1 MASFLDKIKV
11 KTALD
16 DRVKLDL
23 GCDHLT
29 TQDWM
34 EFLPV
39 YNKEIVPKEKI
50 EVNMLTT
57 CRMNP
62 LVRPTFGRANINL
75 RAFFVPYDTV
85 MPGWHDFI
93 TDTPHQSYTS
103 NSSTVPYGLINK
115 APFFKMSTWT
125 MLMTTSA
132 LGYVGTVTQLSE
144 ADFVVYDNM
153 NTPYGPLYYAYTAL
167 GRRVVKLMESLGYHI
182 PVDINTT
189 NTGYNDEEYSALP
202 LLAAAKI
209 YMDWYFP
216 SAYAQTTTYVNVSKY
231 FKYDVPDFELDSTA
245 LKTILDAIL
254 FVNYDSDYF
263 TSSWDNPSAP
273 NGGLYSGFGITT
285 PESFRVRSTTP
296 SSSSAYDVSPQV
308 RNASIGGT
316 STDHARQGS
325 TDGTPF
331 IETAIGAQGN
341 NNYATVTPISQFM
354 LTALKSLTDY
364 MKRHQLVG
372 ARALDRY
379 LARFGVNLS
388 AETLHRS
395 VYLGSHKVPLNFGDV
410 TSHTDTAGMSYV
422 DSGQVKPI
430 NGGSALG
437 DYAGKGI
444 GAGTGNFV
452 YENGG
457 GRAEYGQFMIISSIV
472 PAVGYWQG
480 CDRNVKHVNKLD
492 FWTPEFDNLGVQ
504 MQTKDEILV
513 NKKTNIASASSS
525 GSSLMTNQKFGYVPR
540 YAEYKVSRDKITGD
554 WTYGSMNTGEDAWW
568 LFRDVTRL
576 SGWNTASSVEHS
588 LAFCRGLDSVQYN
601 RIFQNGLL
609 TSTAPDYFKLI
620 YHFEI
625 ASFSPMKALYDSY
638 EFDGGKEVTEDV
650 NGVKMN

>member
-62 LVRPTFGRANINL
+62 LNRPTFGRANINL
-75 RAFFVPYDTV
+75 RGFFVPYDTI

-125 MLMTTSA
+125 TLMTTTA
-132 LGYVGTVTQLSE
+132 LGYVGTVMNVGE
-144 ADFVVYDNM
+144 ADFVVWDSST
-153 NTPYGPLYYAYTAL
+153 TPAGPLYYQYTTL
-167 GRRVVKLMESLGYHI
+167 GRRVVKLMESLGYRI
-182 PVDINTT
+182 PVDKNTT

-202 LLAAAKI
+202 LLAASKI

-216 SAYAQTTTYVNVSKY
+216 SAYAETTTYVAVSKY

-254 FVNYDSDYF
+254 YVNYDSDYF
-263 TSSWDNPSAP
+263 TSAWDNPVGP
-273 NGGLYSGFGITT
+273 NSGLFGQVQIEDPTATGTYVPSGVITH
-285 PESFRVRSTTP
+285 STTGTP
-296 SSSSAYDVSPQV
+296 VGYSTSS
-308 RNASIGGT
+308 GT
-316 STDHARQGS
+316 SS
-325 TDGTPF
+325 TAQT
-331 IETAIGAQGN
+331 IRGAN
-341 NNYATVTPISQFM
+341 FTQF
-354 LTALKSLTDY
+354 LVSSLKSLTDY

-372 ARALDRY
+372 ARAMDRY

-388 AETLHRS
+388 AESLHRS
-395 VYLGSHKVPLNFGDV
+395 IYLGSHKVPLNFGDV
-410 TSHTDTAGMSYV
+410 TSHADTANLGTGM
-422 DSGQVKPI
+422 
-430 NGGSALG
+430 NGGTALG

-472 PAVGYWQG
+472 PAVGYYQG
-480 CDRNVKHVNKLD
+480 CDRNVKHVKKLD

-513 NKKTNIASASSS
+513 NKKYNISSASSS

-554 WTYGSMNTGEDAWW
+554 WSYGSMNTGEDSWW
-568 LFRDVTRL
+568 LFRDITRL
-576 SGWNTASSVEHS
+576 SGWNSASGVEHS

-601 RIFQNGLL
+601 RIFQNGLI
-609 TSTAPDYFKLI
+609 TSTAPDYFKVI

>member
-62 LVRPTFGRANINL
+62 LNRPTFGRANINL
-75 RAFFVPYDTV
+75 RGFFVPYDTI

-125 MLMTTSA
+125 TLMTTTA
-132 LGYVGTVTQLSE
+132 LGYVGTVMNVGE
-144 ADFVVYDNM
+144 ADFVVWDSSI
-153 NTPYGPLYYAYTAL
+153 TPAGPLYYQYTTL
-167 GRRVVKLMESLGYHI
+167 GRRVVKLMESLGYRI
-182 PVDINTT
+182 PVDKNTT

-202 LLAAAKI
+202 LLAASKI

-216 SAYAQTTTYVNVSKY
+216 SAYAETTTYVAVSKY

-254 FVNYDSDYF
+254 YVNYDSDYF
-263 TSSWDNPSAP
+263 TSAWDNPVGP
-273 NGGLYSGFGITT
+273 NSGLFGQVQIEDPTATGTYVPSGVITHSTVGTPVGYST
-285 PESFRVRSTTP
+285 
-296 SSSSAYDVSPQV
+296 SS
-308 RNASIGGT
+308 GTT
-316 STDHARQGS
+316 STAQTIR
-325 TDGTPF
+325 
-331 IETAIGAQGN
+331 GAN
-341 NNYATVTPISQFM
+341 FTQF
-354 LTALKSLTDY
+354 LVSSLKSLTDY

-372 ARALDRY
+372 ARAMDRY

-388 AETLHRS
+388 AESLHRS
-395 VYLGSHKVPLNFGDV
+395 IYLGSHKVPLNFGDV
-410 TSHTDTAGMSYV
+410 TSHADTANLGTGM
-422 DSGQVKPI
+422 
-430 NGGSALG
+430 NGGTALG

-472 PAVGYWQG
+472 PAVGYYQG
-480 CDRNVKHVNKLD
+480 CDRNVKHVKKLD

-513 NKKTNIASASSS
+513 NKKYNISSASSS

-554 WTYGSMNTGEDAWW
+554 WSYGSMNTGEDSWW
-568 LFRDVTRL
+568 LFRDITRL
-576 SGWNTASSVEHS
+576 SGWNSASGVEHS

-601 RIFQNGLL
+601 RIFQNGLI
-609 TSTAPDYFKLI
+609 TSTAPDYFKVI

-650 NGVKMN
+650 NSS

>member
-62 LVRPTFGRANINL
+62 LNRPTFGRANINL
-75 RAFFVPYDTV
+75 RGFFVPYDTI

-125 MLMTTSA
+125 TLMTTTA
-132 LGYVGTVTQLSE
+132 LGYVGTVMNVGE
-144 ADFVVYDNM
+144 ADFVVWDSSI
-153 NTPYGPLYYAYTAL
+153 TPAGPLYYQYTTL
-167 GRRVVKLMESLGYHI
+167 GRRVVKLMESLGYRI
-182 PVDINTT
+182 PVDKNTT

-202 LLAAAKI
+202 LLAASKI

-216 SAYAQTTTYVNVSKY
+216 SAYAETTTYVAVSKY

-254 FVNYDSDYF
+254 YVNYDSDYF
-263 TSSWDNPSAP
+263 TSSWDNPVGP
-273 NGGLYSGFGITT
+273 NSGLFGQVQIEDPTATGTYVPSGVITH
-285 PESFRVRSTTP
+285 STTGTP
-296 SSSSAYDVSPQV
+296 VGYSTSS
-308 RNASIGGT
+308 GT
-316 STDHARQGS
+316 SS
-325 TDGTPF
+325 TAQT
-331 IETAIGAQGN
+331 IRGAN
-341 NNYATVTPISQFM
+341 FTQF
-354 LTALKSLTDY
+354 LVSSLKSLTDY

-372 ARALDRY
+372 ARAMDRY

-388 AETLHRS
+388 AESLHRS
-395 VYLGSHKVPLNFGDV
+395 IYLGSHKVPLNFGDV
-410 TSHTDTAGMSYV
+410 TSHADTANLGTGM
-422 DSGQVKPI
+422 
-430 NGGSALG
+430 NGGTALG

-472 PAVGYWQG
+472 PAVGYYQG
-480 CDRNVKHVNKLD
+480 CDRNVKHVKKLD

-513 NKKTNIASASSS
+513 NKKYNISSASSS

-554 WTYGSMNTGEDAWW
+554 WSYGSMNTGEDSWW
-568 LFRDVTRL
+568 LFRDITRL
-576 SGWNTASSVEHS
+576 SGWNSASGVEHS

-601 RIFQNGLL
+601 RIFQNGLI
-609 TSTAPDYFKLI
+609 TSTAPDYFKVI